1 MSWLLIITKLT
12 YDYSL
17 RRNEGIVGGLKPE
30 DLGQK
35 DFLDSEKKSF
45 CEILDKMKL
54 FGWRNFFFRT
64 WKMASKNMSEKDDVV
79 LTFINL
85 NLNQNLTLKLY
96 KHTLRS

>member
-35 DFLDSEKKSF
+35 DFLDTEKKSF
-45 CEILDKMKL
+45 CEILDKMKI
-54 FGWRNFFFRT
+54 FGWRKKKIFGHEKWRQKT
-64 WKMASKNMSEKDDVV
+64 CLKKMMLYWLS
-79 LTFINL
+79 LT
-85 NLNQNLTLKLY
+85 
-96 KHTLRS
+96 